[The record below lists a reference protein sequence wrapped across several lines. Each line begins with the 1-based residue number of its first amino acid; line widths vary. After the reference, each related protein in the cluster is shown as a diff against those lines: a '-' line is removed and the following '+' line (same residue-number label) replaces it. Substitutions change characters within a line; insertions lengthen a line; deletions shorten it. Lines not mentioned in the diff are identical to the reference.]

1 MWFIPI
7 IISTLLF
14 ISSFFLIKGG
24 TIIQFLLFI
33 ISALIVH
40 FTDTLWI
47 TYIYTLLVLFAWF
60 MFAKKRKMFLS
71 DPTYFLDEPKYRV
84 IIFANI
90 VIPVY
95 QTINWILLFVV
106 YWFNK

>member
-1 MWFIPI
+1 MWFVPI

-24 TIIQFLLFI
+24 TIIQFFLFI

-40 FTDTLWI
+40 FTDSLWI
-47 TYIYTLLVLFAWF
+47 TYIYVLLVVFAWS
-60 MFAKKRKMFLS
+60 MFLKKRKLILS
-71 DPTYFLDEPKYRV
+71 DPVYFFDEAGQKAM
-84 IIFANI
+84 IFANI

-95 QTINWILLFVV
+95 QTINWILLFVI
-106 YWFNK
+106 YLLN